1 MYDAFV
7 MQGFVG
13 FADEGKVDEPSAN
26 QQERS
31 QVETVQGSVF
41 EVTVLRSCEVPDDEG
56 IPTS

>member
-1 MYDAFV
+1 